1 MKESKFRAW
10 DKVTKRYYVVSGL
23 EYDESGELCEI
34 YLAGIEI
41 DESDPNVN
49 VRKPSEVILEQDTGL
64 KDQNGKK
71 IYEGDIVQ
79 CYDPRYKSTDKRF
92 GGPSVVDR
100 FNSDIFDYEI
110 LGNIHENPELLAR
123 RKNEV
128 AIY

>member
-1 MKESKFRAW
+1 MRESKFRAW

-41 DESDPNVN
+41 DESDPNAN

-100 FNSDIFDYEI
+100 FYSDTFDYEI